1 MFAFLV
7 KPNTTTSVLDL
18 TGLELE
24 KNNNGNFDVVN
35 LSYMGAAEKKGM
47 QFYDEVTRM
56 EISSLDRPKK
66 EYIYI
71 FGLLL
76 LLLTLYLQRRQ
87 LSKSH

>member
-1 MFAFLV
+1 
-7 KPNTTTSVLDL
+7 
-18 TGLELE
+18 
-24 KNNNGNFDVVN
+24 
-35 LSYMGAAEKKGM
+35 MGAAEKKGM